1 MQLMKTSEGE
11 CVKRPCSWES
21 IYFLYLVPAIPK
33 SQVETR
39 ASKKENF
46 QVHEPQLIESN
57 MALRLAAV

>member
-1 MQLMKTSEGE
+1 MQLMNTSEGE
-11 CVKRPCSWES
+11 CVKLPCSWES

-33 SQVETR
+33 SQVETM
-39 ASKKENF
+39 ASKKENS